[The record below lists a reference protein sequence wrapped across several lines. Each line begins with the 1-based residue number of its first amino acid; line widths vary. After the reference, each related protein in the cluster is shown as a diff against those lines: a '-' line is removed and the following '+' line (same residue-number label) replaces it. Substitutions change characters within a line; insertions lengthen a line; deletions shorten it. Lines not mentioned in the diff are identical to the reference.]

1 MQQQQKE
8 EQSELRLNRMHYYL
22 ILDITTQKKL

>member
-8 EQSELRLNRMHYYL
+8 EQSELRLNQMHYYL
-22 ILDITTQKKL
+22 IADKKTLKKQ